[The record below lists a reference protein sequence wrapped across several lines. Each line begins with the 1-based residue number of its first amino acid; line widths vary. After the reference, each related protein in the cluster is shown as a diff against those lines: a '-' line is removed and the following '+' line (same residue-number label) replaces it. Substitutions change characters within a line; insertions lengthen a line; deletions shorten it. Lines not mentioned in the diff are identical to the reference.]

1 MTTTA
6 FQNPEPYYISFVVI
20 YLLSNATAARS
31 SNVCQYQIQDN
42 INSKPE
48 ASNDQ
53 VFIPD
58 IKRIVQLYRTP
69 TSTLDAAPSLR
80 PTVPRTY
87 ITEKDTISIFFLYR
101 TT

>member
-6 FQNPEPYYISFVVI
+6 FQNPEPYSISFVVI
-20 YLLSNATAARS
+20 YLLSNATVARS
-31 SNVCQYQIQDN
+31 SKVCQYQIQDN
-42 INSKPE
+42 INSEPE
-48 ASNDQ
+48 ASINQ
-53 VFIPD
+53 IPD